1 LNLFDISPVWN
12 VSVAAIHTSL
22 IFLFNRY
29 AKKKPVMIDMEEG
42 SDYEVIS
49 IGDEAKFDAKVCV
62 LADL

>member
-1 LNLFDISPVWN
+1 
-12 VSVAAIHTSL
+12 
-22 IFLFNRY
+22 
-29 AKKKPVMIDMEEG
+29 MIDMEEG